1 MKVIIVN
8 KPSAETEK
16 KVFQYLRKVLLQQT
30 TKKGVS

>member
-16 KVFQYLRKVLLQQT
+16 KVFTYLNEDPF
-30 TKKGVS
+30 TKTN